1 MTFNRTL
8 NTGFFLEVELIG
20 LGFRIRKIISA
31 VYRFFWGHANYTYLF
46 VPEDVLVEYSSE
58 EKFMFFF
65 GINAASVYGLA
76 TYLMLLKRLSRYRVT
91 GFVQPGKIIRLNS
104 GKQR

>member
-1 MTFNRTL
+1 M
-8 NTGFFLEVELIG
+8 
-20 LGFRIRKIISA
+20 
-31 VYRFFWGHANYTYLF
+31 
-46 VPEDVLVEYSSE
+46 PEDVLVEYSSE

-76 TYLMLLKRLSRYRVT
+76 TYLMLLKQLSRYRVT

>member
-1 MTFNRTL
+1 M
-8 NTGFFLEVELIG
+8 
-20 LGFRIRKIISA
+20 
-31 VYRFFWGHANYTYLF
+31 
-46 VPEDVLVEYSSE
+46 LVEYAAE

-65 GINAASVYGLA
+65 GINAAAVHGLA
-76 TYLMLLKRLSRYRVT
+76 TYLVLLKKLSRYRVT

>member
-1 MTFNRTL
+1 VAFNRII
-8 NTGFFLEVELIG
+8 NAGFFLEVELVG
-20 LGFRIRKIISA
+20 LGFRIRKIIST

-46 VPEDVLVEYSSE
+46 VPEGVLVEYAAE
-58 EKFMFFF
+58 EKCVFFF
-65 GINAASVYGLA
+65 GINAAAVYGLA
-76 TYLMLLKRLSRYRVT
+76 TYLMLLKKLSKYRVT

>member
-1 MTFNRTL
+1 
-8 NTGFFLEVELIG
+8 
-20 LGFRIRKIISA
+20 
-31 VYRFFWGHANYTYLF
+31 
-46 VPEDVLVEYSSE
+46 
-58 EKFMFFF
+58 MFFF
-65 GINAASVYGLA
+65 GINAAAVHGLA

>member
-1 MTFNRTL
+1 
-8 NTGFFLEVELIG
+8 
-20 LGFRIRKIISA
+20 
-31 VYRFFWGHANYTYLF
+31 
-46 VPEDVLVEYSSE
+46 
-58 EKFMFFF
+58 MFFF